1 MSREDIIA
9 IKDEI
14 LNNEQLVVE
23 NIKQWVAVV
32 IILSKFLLL
41 EFQILNQY

>member
-9 IKDEI
+9 IKDAI